1 MRPRVIDKLL
11 GLVLPTDGY
20 KSWLDIGT
28 GDGNTCCSH
37 PYYDKIEHKVG
48 IDPQE
53 TVRKL
58 HSPDFKVLRES
69 YDEKSSVWNEKFDL
83 VTMFDLLE
91 HYKKPDALKL
101 LKHLD
106 EITNKMLII
115 FTPKGFYY
123 QGGNEWDSHKSG
135 WEPEELLELGFSVH
149 LLKDFHEEGDAL
161 FAWKNNFIK

>member
-48 IDPQE
+48 
-53 TVRKL
+53 
-58 HSPDFKVLRES
+58 
-69 YDEKSSVWNEKFDL
+69 
-83 VTMFDLLE
+83 
-91 HYKKPDALKL
+91 
-101 LKHLD
+101 
-106 EITNKMLII
+106 
-115 FTPKGFYY
+115 
-123 QGGNEWDSHKSG
+123 
-135 WEPEELLELGFSVH
+135 FSVH